1 MVRLAILL
9 LLGAMAALAQFLE
22 FRIRFDD
29 GGCLS
34 CAESL
39 ERRLQ
44 RVRGVETVKL
54 DLEQGIVELKL
65 AADNG
70 VRLAPLMSRIEQ
82 GAAKALETRLVAKGM
97 VVDAGGARR
106 LDLQGEAA
114 GQVYLLEGD
123 MGDRLGQATIEAD
136 LLDAAE
142 GRLRVVS
149 IRPAQ

>member
-1 MVRLAILL
+1 MARLAILL
-9 LLGAMAALAQFLE
+9 LLGAMAAPAQFLE

-39 ERRLQ
+39 ASRLQ
-44 RVRGVETVKL
+44 RVRGVETVTL
-54 DLEQGIVELKL
+54 DLERGIVKLKL

-82 GAAKALETRLVAKGM
+82 GAAKALETRLVAKGLL
-97 VVDAGGARR
+97 VDGADGRR
-106 LDLQGEAA
+106 LELQGEAA
-114 GQVYLLEGD
+114 GQVYSLEGET
-123 MGDRLGQATIEAD
+123 GDRLGPATIEAD
-136 LLDAAE
+136 LLDATE

-149 IRPAQ
+149 IHPAQ

>member
-1 MVRLAILL
+1 MARLAILL
-9 LLGAMAALAQFLE
+9 LLGALAAPAQFLE
-22 FRIRFDD
+22 FRVRFDD

-39 ERRLQ
+39 ESRLQ
-44 RVRGVETVKL
+44 RVRGVETVTL
-54 DLEQGIVELKL
+54 DIERGIVELKL

-82 GAAKALETRLVAKGM
+82 GAAKALETRLVAKG
-97 VVDAGGARR
+97 VLVDDGGTRK
-106 LDLQGEAA
+106 LELQGGAA
-114 GQVYLLEGD
+114 GQVYMLEGETA
-123 MGDRLGQATIEAD
+123 GQAGPAVIEAD
-136 LLDAAE
+136 VLDAVE